1 MVTRG
6 IIVLLHHLYHCIA
19 LLIHFDKVEANLP
32 LGKLAHL
39 VLNLEA
45 IRTAIWVAV
54 AAVLADIF
62 AVTWRVGDMESHFY
76 AILCPREFESLVE
89 ATLDIFRHVTT
100 ASRLLHVDFGLD

>member
-6 IIVLLHHLYHCIA
+6 IIVLLHHLYHFIA

-39 VLNLEA
+39 VLNLKA
-45 IRTAIWVAV
+45 IRTAFWVAV
-54 AAVLADIF
+54 AACADIF
-62 AVTWRVGDMESHFY
+62 AVTWRVGDMESRFY
-76 AILCPREFESLVE
+76 AILCPRECESLVE

-100 ASRLLHVDFGLD
+100 ASRLLLVDFGLD